1 MGRRVLLLLVL
12 FLFPHYPS
20 PAAPEVW
27 KIEPRPGPVWKD
39 MILEDGLRQPY
50 DLGRAT
56 HRRLT
61 VLALLGGH
69 WDPYSIQLLKE
80 LRNAEQEILDRGFQ
94 IIAVS
99 PDNTYRM
106 RGVLDRLDLPF
117 VLCSDTKLQVARSL
131 GLARPMPAE
140 REKALLESG
149 IRFRDSDKDPVPQMA
164 DPSLVLLG
172 EDGRVYLRVA
182 GLIEKVPFDAG
193 ALTKAC
199 GQVRLKSAPGRP

>member
-1 MGRRVLLLLVL
+1 MGCVILLLWVV
-12 FLFPHYPS
+12 FLNTTL
-20 PAAPEVW
+20 PAATEVW
-27 KIEPRPGPVWKD
+27 KIEPRPGPVWKE

-50 DLGRAT
+50 DLARAT

-61 VLALLGGH
+61 VLAVLGGH

-80 LRNAEQEILDRGFQ
+80 LRNAEQDILDRGFQ

-99 PDNTYRM
+99 PDNTYRL

-117 VLCSDTKLQVARSL
+117 VLCSDTKLKVAHSL

-149 IRFRDSDKDPVPQMA
+149 IRFRDSEKDPVPQMA

-172 EDGRVYLRVA
+172 EDGRVYLRVT
-182 GLIEKVPFDAG
+182 GLIEKVPFDG
-193 ALTKAC
+193 DALTKAC
-199 GQVRLKSAPGRP
+199 GQVRLKSASGTP

>member
-1 MGRRVLLLLVL
+1 MGCGILLLALLLLSSTL
-12 FLFPHYPS
+12 Q
-20 PAAPEVW
+20 AATEVW

-61 VLALLGGH
+61 VLAILGGH

-80 LRNAEQEILDRGFQ
+80 LRNAEQDILDRGFQ

-99 PDNTYRM
+99 PDNTFRL

-117 VLCSDTKLQVARSL
+117 VLCSDTKLKVAQSL

-149 IRFRDSDKDPVPQMA
+149 IRFRDSDKDPVPQTA
-164 DPSLVLLG
+164 DPSLVLMG
-172 EDGRVYLRVA
+172 EDGKVYLRVT
-182 GLIEKVPFDAG
+182 GLIAKVPFNAE

-199 GQVRLKSAPGRP
+199 GQVRLKSTAGTP